1 MALTEQE
8 IQQYLSQDAEQRFD
22 HLVKRV
28 VETGEIWIL
37 TDQYGSVMLNT
48 DDEECVPIW
57 PDAEFAGLW
66 QTGEWAECEPMA
78 ISLKQWNFRWTP
90 GLEEDGFAVVV
101 FPLPSAG
108 HDEEDGL
115 VVWPEELDMMLT
127 KEVKKSRS
135 K

>member
-8 IQQYLSQDAEQRFD
+8 IQQYSSQDAEQRFD

-57 PDAEFAGLW
+57 PDAEFAELW
-66 QTGEWAECEPMA
+66 RTGEWAECEPMA

-101 FPLPSAG
+101 FPLPG
-108 HDEEDGL
+108 QGGDENGL

-127 KEVKKSRS
+127 REVKKSRS